1 MVAWNVMLESSLK
14 LPGDIPNQPS
24 LATRNEYTSFLP
36 QLWGGNVREYGNK
49 IQDLIFTQVAV

>member
-1 MVAWNVMLESSLK
+1 MLETSLK